1 MKHVRLGTTG
11 YETSVENEDV
21 LARLATNE
29 GWGSVPNTKTL
40 LFLPKAD
47 CVVTINGFTSTVT
60 EGATLIIKED
70 EVGGG
75 YVSSFI
81 TVTADVEFVLS
92 ASF

>member
-11 YETSVENEDV
+11 YETSVANEDV

-29 GWGSVPNTKTL
+29 GWDSAPNTKSF

-47 CVVTINGFTSTVT
+47 CVIIMNGFTSTVT
-60 EGATLIIKED
+60 KGTALIIKEGEID
-70 EVGGG
+70 GG
-75 YVSSFI
+75 YVNSFI